1 MKRCI
6 KLVSLLS
13 TVVLLGT
20 SLIGCSNAGGGT
32 DDGKLKIGYCINNL
46 NDTFQNE
53 VLSAAEEYVKANDDL
68 EIEVADAQEDVIKQ
82 QDAIN
87 SLIQRG
93 VDALI
98 VVPVDTSAMD
108 PITKAAQDA
117 GIPICYVNR
126 NPYAGNEN
134 DMPDNLYYVGSQ
146 EITGGQMQ
154 AEYIG
159 DLLKGKGG
167 VGVLMGILSNEG
179 AVKRT
184 EGVEQ
189 IIKEKYPDIK
199 ILAKE
204 TGNWQR
210 DQGMTVTENWLT
222 AYGDKINA
230 ILSNNDEM
238 ALGAVQAL
246 QARDRHDVLVIG
258 LDGITDALDAV
269 ENGTMVGT
277 VLQDAKGQG
286 GGAAKLIHSVSK
298 GEKVEKVNWV
308 PFVLITKENLSD
320 YK

>member
-1 MKRCI
+1 MKRCR
-6 KLVSLLS
+6 KLVSLLGA
-13 TVVLLGT
+13 VVLLGT
-20 SLIGCSNAGGGT
+20 SLVGCSSAGGGA

-53 VLSAAEEYVKANDDL
+53 VLSAAENYVKENDDL

-93 VDALI
+93 VEALI
-98 VVPVDTSAMD
+98 VVPVDTSAME

-117 GIPICYVNR
+117 GIPLCYVNR
-126 NPYAGNEN
+126 NPYADNE
-134 DMPDNLYYVGSQ
+134 DAMPENVYYVGSQ

-167 VGVLMGILSNEG
+167 VGILMGILSNEG

-189 IIKEKYPDIK
+189 TMKEKYPDIK

-222 AYGDKINA
+222 AYGDKMNA

-246 QARDRHDVLVIG
+246 QDRGRKDVLVIG

-269 ENGTMVGT
+269 EKETMVGT
-277 VLQDAKGQG
+277 VLQDAEGQG

-298 GEKVEKVNWV
+298 DEKVEKVNWV
-308 PFVLITKENLSD
+308 PFVLITKENLAD